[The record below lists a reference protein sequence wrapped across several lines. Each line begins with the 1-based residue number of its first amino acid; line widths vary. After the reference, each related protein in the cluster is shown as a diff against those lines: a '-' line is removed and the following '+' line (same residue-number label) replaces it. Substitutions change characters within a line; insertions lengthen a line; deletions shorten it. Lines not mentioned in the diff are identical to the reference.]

1 MLASLIKNL
10 PGWRFWLGNI
20 LFWLLMNTYAAD
32 LGYRSMIHA
41 GREVEWLAT
50 WFYYLGWWMPWAVV
64 TPLVIAATRIV
75 SLNWQKWRRTLWH
88 LLLMTLGTLVL
99 YLLLAVPMIALF
111 ELGSLSPGKLRE
123 AWTMLFKLSAWH
135 FDLLTYIA
143 VVSIGYITQYYD
155 KARKEEARSES
166 LLRQLVQLE
175 LQSLKSQLNPHFL
188 FNTLNTIA
196 SLIRLDEKDKAV
208 RALSELSLMLRKVL
222 ENQSNQL
229 ISLSQEMEFI
239 QSYLT
244 IQQMRFENKLE
255 TRVEVNPECLQMDV
269 PFMLLQPLVE
279 NAVQHGS
286 QLESDKNRL
295 SLQVWCQPGEL
306 HVKLTNK
313 VPKNDEH
320 HGFGIGLKNCRER
333 LTKLYHENYQLRL
346 TELDN
351 GYFETYLILPAGE
364 EDD

>member
-1 MLASLIKNL
+1 MLGSLIKNL

-32 LGYRSMIHA
+32 LGYRSMTRA
-41 GREVEWLAT
+41 GREVEWLLV
-50 WFYYLGWWMPWAVV
+50 WFYYFGWWMPWAIV
-64 TPLVIAATRIV
+64 TPLVLAATRIV
-75 SLNWQKWRRTLWH
+75 ALNWQKWQRTLTQFT
-88 LLLMTLGTLVL
+88 LMTLGAFGI
-99 YLLLAVPMIALF
+99 YLALAVPMIAWF
-111 ELGSLSPGKLRE
+111 ELGSITSEKLLE
-123 AWTMLFKLSAWH
+123 SWSLLFERSAWH

-229 ISLSQEMEFI
+229 ISLAQEMEFI

-255 TRVEVNPECLQMDV
+255 TRVEVNPECLEMDV

-313 VPKNDEH
+313 VPENDEH

-333 LTKLYHENYQLRL
+333 LNKLYDQTYQLRL

-351 GYFETYLILPAGE
+351 GYFETYLILPAGG

>member
-1 MLASLIKNL
+1 MLGSRFKHMS
-10 PGWRFWLGNI
+10 GWRFWLGNI

-32 LGYRSMIHA
+32 LGYRSMARA
-41 GREVEWLAT
+41 GQEVEWLVV
-50 WFYYLGWWMPWAVV
+50 WLYYFGWWMPWAIV
-64 TPLVIAATRIV
+64 TPLVLAATRV
-75 SLNWQKWRRTLWH
+75 VPLNWQKWRRTLWQ
-88 LLLMTLGTLVL
+88 LILMAIGAFVI
-99 YLLLAVPMIALF
+99 YLALAVPMIAGI
-111 ELGSLSPGKLRE
+111 EMKSLAPEKVLE
-123 AWTMLFKLSAWH
+123 AWNLIFERSAWH

-188 FNTLNTIA
+188 FNTLNTVA

-208 RALSELSLMLRKVL
+208 KALSELSLMLRKVL

-229 ISLSQEMEFI
+229 ISLTQEMEFI

-255 TRVEVNPECLQMDV
+255 TKVEVNPECLKMDV

-286 QLESDKNRL
+286 QLESDKNQLLLR
-295 SLQVWCQPGEL
+295 VWCQPGEL

-313 VPKNDEH
+313 VPQNDDH

-333 LTKLYHENYQLRL
+333 LKKLYDDNYQLRL
-346 TELDN
+346 TELEN
-351 GYFETYLILPAGE
+351 GYFETYLILPGGG